1 VIVTLLHVEASE
13 GLLTLP
19 GAATV
24 DQLAVPLS
32 AILQKK
38 GTIVHQVASDATVAD
53 ALIVMNGVH
62 VGCVV
67 VVDQS
72 ALVGVFT
79 ERDVLVRVVS
89 EYRDPRTILVR
100 DVMNK
105 EVYVATPQT
114 TLGEALHLM
123 VNLRFRHLP
132 ILGED
137 GALLGLVSS
146 GDLTAWLATHLGAK
160 VHELECYIHGTYLP

>member
-1 VIVTLLHVEASE
+1 VTVPLRHVEASE

-19 GAATV
+19 GTAV
-24 DQLAVPLS
+24 DQLEVPLS
-32 AILQKK
+32 AILHKK
-38 GTIVHQVASDATVAD
+38 GTIVHQVGVDASVFD
-53 ALIVMNGVH
+53 ALSVMNAVH

-67 VVDQS
+67 VIDGG
-72 ALVGVFT
+72 ALCGVFT
-79 ERDVLVRVVS
+79 ERDVLVRVVG
-89 EYRDPRTILVR
+89 ELRDPRATPVR
-100 DVMNK
+100 EVMNR

-132 ILGED
+132 VLGED

-160 VHELECYIHGTYLP
+160 VHELECYIHGAYLP

>member
-1 VIVTLLHVEASE
+1 MPLRHVEASE

-19 GAATV
+19 GTAV
-24 DQLAVPLS
+24 DQLGVPLS
-32 AILQKK
+32 SILHKK
-38 GTIVHQVASDATVAD
+38 GTVVHQVRVDASVFD
-53 ALIVMNGVH
+53 ALSVMNAVH

-67 VVDQS
+67 VVDDG
-72 ALVGVFT
+72 ALCGVFT
-79 ERDVLVRVVS
+79 ERDVLVRVVGES
-89 EYRDPRTILVR
+89 RDPRATPVR
-100 DVMNK
+100 EVMNR

-132 ILGED
+132 VLGED

-146 GDLTAWLATHLGAK
+146 GDITAWLATHLGAK